1 MGDTVPKTANA
12 DTEHITD
19 HRQHPPDVTEFLIA
33 DFESTRE
40 MRNAHNALV
49 ASEINIF
56 VAMITVTF
64 VALAFVSDSFRDVDQ
79 FLVIAILALIPVLL
93 LGWAIFDRV
102 ARSRIQVV
110 EYARMLNRTRRYF
123 VDRFPEIER
132 HVSGNIFDNVP
143 DFGAVGRERPRMGA
157 LLANT
162 GMIAILNSATVGA
175 IVGMAFNR
183 ALDVE
188 SSAWLT
194 IIVVAAFSVSLW
206 VHGRSLKKRFDRAE
220 DAWVSYFPKPES

>member
-1 MGDTVPKTANA
+1 MPISSWVWPRTVPPGGR
-12 DTEHITD
+12 IS
-19 HRQHPPDVTEFLIA
+19 HRRLRIHAGDE
-33 DFESTRE
+33 
-40 MRNAHNALV
+40 NAHNALV
-49 ASEINIF
+49 ASEIDSF
-56 VAMITVTF
+56 VAMVTVTF
-64 VALAFVSDSFRDVDQ
+64 VALAFVSDSFRDVDR

-132 HVSGNIFDNVP
+132 HVSGNVYDNVP

-175 IVGMAFNR
+175 IVGMAFYS

-194 IIVVAAFSVSLW
+194 IIVVAAFIVSLGL
-206 VHGRSLKKRFDRAE
+206 HGRSLKKRFDNAE